1 MLVRSALAFVRGLV
15 ARYRGVP
22 TSAGQTGLMATDG
35 YRGFG
40 VRHDSDAPYQRYQLK
55 YQHAQQGPHGATQG
69 HTKYH
74 QKASIFDLHTPRTEA
89 AAGKRRIEAAIFSP
103 ICVVD
108 TEPEPRGTLHECTDV
123 IRPFNGR
130 RRSVGW
136 LEAASVGL
144 SGGGR
149 LSVALVFGGR

>member
-1 MLVRSALAFVRGLV
+1 MPGRHLPAWSAPTSVRGLV

-22 TSAGQTGLMATDG
+22 TSAGQTGLMATDS

-89 AAGKRRIEAAIFSP
+89 AAGMPPANQVGDPWLLWHHYRFQERFLDCELLTLVSRCPRWRHAFTCCKRK
-103 ICVVD
+103 
-108 TEPEPRGTLHECTDV
+108 
-123 IRPFNGR
+123 
-130 RRSVGW
+130 W
-136 LEAASVGL
+136 LAYLDSSCL
-144 SGGGR
+144 N
-149 LSVALVFGGR
+149 

>member
-1 MLVRSALAFVRGLV
+1 MDYGSVPKECLQCRDGIWPACSAPTSVWGLV

-40 VRHDSDAPYQRYQLK
+40 VRHDSDAPFQRYQLK

-74 QKASIFDLHTPRTEA
+74 QKASIFDLHTPRTKA
-89 AAGKRRIEAAIFSP
+89 AAGKRQIAVATYSS
-103 ICVVD
+103 ICVVE
-108 TEPEPRGTLHECTDV
+108 TAPEPRGAPHECPDI
-123 IRPFNGR
+123 IRPFHG
-130 RRSVGW
+130 
-136 LEAASVGL
+136 
-144 SGGGR
+144 
-149 LSVALVFGGR
+149 